1 MKKLCFALFAVIVT
15 ALPVYAS
22 SVPEISKLPEV
33 IPIQNADLN
42 LTPNETAQV
51 EKFNQGLVTA
61 LRKSDYDIE
70 NSAVTNEKILDQ
82 AVESCCRKHP
92 DPLSSSIYDS
102 AVEDSLFGNIMLDSD
117 QASSQYAA
125 NTHAYKV
132 NGNLTLTITP
142 LDIYLDEIV
151 VTPVNKSDV
160 TTANAA
166 SWKYKK
172 VATKRTLYK
181 KLKDQALKTYSV
193 HTGGEV
199 KYNGKSAKHS
209 SGYYAYTQQESYG
222 SACTFSKIAKQSETC
237 TGTSWHYKYL
247 GKVSGKAKL
256 TSPVSIT
263 VTFKEELLGCEA
275 VIDKKGNVTKH
286 YWPKLG

>member
-1 MKKLCFALFAVIVT
+1 MKKLCCALFTAVVT
-15 ALPVYAS
+15 AFPVYAS
-22 SVPEISKLPEV
+22 NVPEISKLPEV
-33 IPIQNADLN
+33 IPVQSAELN
-42 LTPNETAQV
+42 LAPNEAAQV
-51 EKFNQGLVTA
+51 EQFNNGLVKA
-61 LRKSDYDIE
+61 LQESHYDIE
-70 NSAVTNEKILDQ
+70 NSAAVNEKILDQ
-82 AVESCCRKHP
+82 AVESYCRKHP

-102 AVEDSLFGNIMLDSD
+102 AVKESLFGNIMLDSE

-125 NTHAYKV
+125 NTHVYEV
-132 NGNLTLTITP
+132 NDNLTLTITP
-142 LDIYLDEIV
+142 LDIYLDEIII
-151 VTPVNKSDV
+151 TPVNKSDV
-160 TTANAA
+160 TTARAA

-181 KLKDQALKTYSV
+181 KLKDQALKTFSV

-222 SACTFSKIAKQSETC
+222 SACTFSKIAKQSEAC

-256 TSPVSIT
+256 TTPVSIT
-263 VTFKEELLGCEA
+263 ITFKKELLGCEA
-275 VIDKKGNVTKH
+275 VIDKNGKVTKH